1 MFEGLMRTC
10 SAAVAITHFIA
21 DSLPDAGRHGRR
33 RAHIS
38 VISDA
43 VEPDRFDPAGVEPRA
58 ARSSLGIPLDAPVLA
73 IAGQISPH
81 KGQSDAIEILARV
94 KATQPAAQLLV
105 AGSVKFASK
114 ATRFDNRAYEED
126 LFALVKQASL
136 TDSVHFLG
144 ERDDL
149 AEVLA
154 AADVILV
161 PSWYEPLGLVA
172 IEAMMMER
180 PVIATA
186 VGGTREVVRDG
197 QDGLVLAPRDP
208 EGWARAVSGLLN
220 DPDLRSA
227 MGTSG
232 RLRAIEE
239 FSPALHASRVTSVYE
254 RVLGSTGT
262 GGSTDW

>member
-1 MFEGLMRTC
+1 
-10 SAAVAITHFIA
+10 
-21 DSLPDAGRHGRR
+21 
-33 RAHIS
+33 
-38 VISDA
+38 
-43 VEPDRFDPAGVEPRA
+43 
-58 ARSSLGIPLDAPVLA
+58 
-73 IAGQISPH
+73 
-81 KGQSDAIEILARV
+81 
-94 KATQPAAQLLV
+94 V

-114 ATRFDNRAYEED
+114 ATRFDNRAYEAQ
-126 LFALVKQASL
+126 LLARVQQASL

-149 AEVLA
+149 AAVLA

-172 IEAMMMER
+172 LEAMMMER

-197 QDGLVLAPRDP
+197 QDGLVLAPKDP
-208 EGWARAVSGLLN
+208 EGWARAVSGLLD
-220 DPDLRSA
+220 DPDRRTA
-227 MGTSG
+227 MGASG

-239 FSPALHASRVTSVYE
+239 FSPAIHASRMISVYE

-262 GGSTDW
+262 VGSTDR